1 MVLFITVFLYFRSAH
16 TAPPQLTPP
25 PEITD
30 TFNFV
35 PTAIQISGM
44 LYGGLLGSW
53 ITFFAAYV
61 AVPLADLLVGE
72 FGHSESRS
80 HIREEYD

>member
-1 MVLFITVFLYFRSAH
+1 MFFSSFPIS
-16 TAPPQLTPP
+16 TAYPSS
-25 PEITD
+25 EITD

-35 PTAIQISGM
+35 PTAIQITGM

-61 AVPLADLLVGE
+61 AVPLADLIVGE
-72 FGHSESRS
+72 SDHSECRP
-80 HIREEYD
+80 HVNETKT